1 MHCALTHLSQALI
14 LVMIERLK
22 AITYKLILNC
32 SPEPNFQTRF
42 QLLEP
47 YILLQHQQAIFY
59 LSPIDQQ
66 QDCYA
71 FTQVPRLNYDA

>member
-1 MHCALTHLSQALI
+1 MHCAPTHLSQALI
-14 LVMIERLK
+14 LVMIEQLK

-32 SPEPNFQTRF
+32 SPEPSFQTRF
-42 QLLEP
+42 QLLKP

-66 QDCYA
+66 
-71 FTQVPRLNYDA
+71 